1 MLVLGVRSQW
11 SCPEGWTT
19 KTASPNCAGV
29 AEATCSDATC
39 CKAHLC
45 SEYSAVWA
53 ISQVAGG
60 GCKVDNKFFDLKK
73 GTTPVGGTQSE
84 DDIKAACCTPF
95 ADATCADWPTSCGS
109 GTSKVPTNSAPGD
122 SNGALSQADFR
133 TKCCVTTCSA
143 YSVLWAGAQLLGGGC
158 KADNKFFDLK
168 KNAVTVGG
176 TQSDSD
182 IKAACCT
189 RFADA
194 TCADWP
200 TSCGSGTSKVLTNSA
215 PGDSN
220 GALSQANFR
229 TKCCVAPVTTCSAYS
244 VVWAA
249 AQLLGGGCKP
259 DNKFF
264 DLKKSDVAV
273 GGTQSD
279 SDVKAA
285 CCTPFADATCADW
298 NTVRTCDTGKF
309 LDGAVAA
316 PTDGTTISD
325 SEYKELCCKDP
336 MACADYVVETDA
348 ALSRTFPF
356 AATFA
361 SVVGI
366 FVL

>member
-109 GTSKVPTNSAPGD
+109 GTSKVP
-122 SNGALSQADFR
+122 
-133 TKCCVTTCSA
+133 
-143 YSVLWAGAQLLGGGC
+143 
-158 KADNKFFDLK
+158 
-168 KNAVTVGG
+168 
-176 TQSDSD
+176 
-182 IKAACCT
+182 
-189 RFADA
+189 
-194 TCADWP
+194 
-200 TSCGSGTSKVLTNSA
+200 TNSA